1 MTEEQST
8 SPMPGRADAPP
19 KNARHPE
26 YIGPYRELE
35 VLGEAES
42 R

>member
-8 SPMPGRADAPP
+8 SPMPGQADAPP
-19 KNARHPE
+19 KSASAPA
-26 YIGPYRELE
+26 I
-35 VLGEAES
+35 EAKS